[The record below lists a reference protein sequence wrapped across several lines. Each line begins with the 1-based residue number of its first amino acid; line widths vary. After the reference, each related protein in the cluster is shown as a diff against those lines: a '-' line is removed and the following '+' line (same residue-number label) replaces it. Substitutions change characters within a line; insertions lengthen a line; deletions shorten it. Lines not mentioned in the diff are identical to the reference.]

1 MDILHQISDQII
13 LGDHKNVYELT
24 SGAIEQKI
32 PVKQILDQGLL
43 QGMNIVGQKFKEHE
57 IFLPEVLMAA
67 KAMNAGMELIK
78 PLLLNDNIPMK
89 GKVVIGSVRGDL
101 HDIGKNLVGVMLKG
115 AGFEI
120 IDLGNDVTPEKFIEA
135 AKAEGAQFIGMS
147 ALLTTTMPVMKE
159 VIDQIKKENLEGKIK
174 TLIGGAPVSNS
185 YAEEIGATAYCY
197 DGSNAVEYLNS
208 II

>member
-1 MDILHQISDQII
+1 MDILQQISDQIV
-13 LGDHKNVYELT
+13 LGDDEKVNELT
-24 SGAIEQKI
+24 TTAMEQKI
-32 PVKQILDQGLL
+32 PVKQILDEGLL
-43 QGMNIVGQKFKEHE
+43 NGMNIIGKQFKEHE

-67 KAMNAGMELIK
+67 KAMNTGMELIK
-78 PLLLNDNIPMK
+78 PLLLSDNIPMK
-89 GKVVIGSVRGDL
+89 AKVVIGTVRGDL
-101 HDIGKNLVGVMLKG
+101 HAIGKNLVGVMLKG

-120 IDLGNDVTPEKFIEA
+120 IDLGTDVTPENFIET

-159 VIDQIKKENLEGKIK
+159 VIDQIRKENLEGKII
-174 TLIGGAPVSNS
+174 TLVGGAAVSKS

>member
-1 MDILHQISDQII
+1 MDILQQISDQID
-13 LGDHKNVYELT
+13 LGDDEKVHELT
-24 SGAIEQKI
+24 TTAIEQKI
-32 PVKQILDQGLL
+32 PLKKILDEGLL
-43 QGMNIVGQKFKEHE
+43 QGMNIVGQKFKEHKL
-57 IFLPEVLMAA
+57 FLPEVLMAA

-78 PLLLNDNIPMK
+78 PLLLSDSIPMK
-89 GKVVIGSVRGDL
+89 AKVVIGTVRGDL

-120 IDLGNDVTPEKFIEA
+120 IDLGNDVTPEKFVET
-135 AKAEGAQFIGMS
+135 AKTEGAEFIGMS

-159 VIDQIKKENLEGKIK
+159 VVDQIRKENLEEKIQ
-174 TLIGGAPVSNS
+174 TLIGGAAVSRS

-208 II
+208 IV

>member
-1 MDILHQISDQII
+1 MDILQQISDQID
-13 LGDHKNVYELT
+13 LGDDEKVHELT
-24 SGAIEQKI
+24 TTAIEQKI
-32 PVKQILDQGLL
+32 PVKQILDVGLL

-57 IFLPEVLMAA
+57 IFLPDVLMAA

-78 PLLLNDNIPMK
+78 PLLLSENIPMK
-89 GKVVIGSVRGDL
+89 AKVVIGTVRGDL

-120 IDLGNDVTPEKFIEA
+120 IDLGNDVTPEKFVET
-135 AKAEGAQFIGMS
+135 AKAEGAEFIGMS

-159 VIDQIKKENLEGKIK
+159 VVDQVRKENLEGKIK
-174 TLIGGAPVSNS
+174 TLIGGAAVSKS

-208 II
+208 IM

>member
-1 MDILHQISDQII
+1 MDILQQISDQID
-13 LGDHKNVYELT
+13 LGDDEKVHELT
-24 SGAIEQKI
+24 TTAIEQKI
-32 PVKQILDQGLL
+32 PVKKILDEGLL
-43 QGMNIVGQKFKEHE
+43 QGMNIVGQKFKEHKL
-57 IFLPEVLMAA
+57 FLPEVLMAA

-78 PLLLNDNIPMK
+78 PLLLSDSIPMK
-89 GKVVIGSVRGDL
+89 AKVVIGTVRGDL

-120 IDLGNDVTPEKFIEA
+120 IDLGNDVTPEKFVET
-135 AKAEGAQFIGMS
+135 AKTEGAEFIGMS

-159 VIDQIKKENLEGKIK
+159 VVDQIRKENLEEKIQ
-174 TLIGGAPVSNS
+174 TLIGGAAVSRS

-208 II
+208 IV

>member
-1 MDILHQISDQII
+1 MNILQQISDQIY
-13 LGDHKNVYELT
+13 LGDDENVYKLT
-24 SGAIEQKI
+24 TTAIEQKI
-32 PVKQILDQGLL
+32 AVKEILDEGLL

-78 PLLLNDNIPMK
+78 PLLLSGNIPMK
-89 GKVVIGSVRGDL
+89 AKVIIGTVRGDL

-120 IDLGNDVTPEKFIEA
+120 IDLGNDVTPEKFVET
-135 AKAEGAQFIGMS
+135 AKAEGAEFIGMS

-159 VIDQIKKENLEGKIK
+159 VVDQVRKENLEGKIK
-174 TLIGGAPVSNS
+174 TLIGGAAVSKS

-208 II
+208 IV

>member
-1 MDILHQISDQII
+1 MDILQQISDQID
-13 LGDHKNVYELT
+13 LGDDEKVHELT
-24 SGAIEQKI
+24 TIAIEQKI
-32 PVKQILDQGLL
+32 PVKQILDEGLL
-43 QGMNIVGQKFKEHE
+43 LGMNIIGQKFKEHE

-67 KAMNAGMELIK
+67 KAMNAGMDLIK
-78 PLLLNDNIPMK
+78 PLLLSDSIPMK
-89 GKVVIGSVRGDL
+89 AKVVIGTVRGDL

-120 IDLGNDVTPEKFIEA
+120 IDLGNDVTPEKFIET

-159 VIDQIKKENLEGKIK
+159 VVDQIRKENLEGKIK
-174 TLIGGAPVSNS
+174 TLIGGAAVSRS
-185 YAEEIGATAYCY
+185 YAEDIGATAYCY

-208 II
+208 IV

>member
-1 MDILHQISDQII
+1 MNILQQISEQID
-13 LGDHKNVYELT
+13 LGEHENVYELT
-24 SGAIEQKI
+24 TAAIEQKI

-43 QGMNIVGQKFKEHE
+43 KGMNIVGQKFKEHE

-78 PLLLNDNIPMK
+78 PLLLTDNIPMK
-89 GKVVIGSVRGDL
+89 AKVVIGTVRGDL
-101 HDIGKNLVGVMLKG
+101 HDIGKNLVGIMLKG

-120 IDLGNDVTPEKFIEA
+120 IDLGNDVTPEKFIET

-159 VIDQIKKENLEGKIK
+159 VIDQIRKENLEGKIK
-174 TLIGGAPVSNS
+174 TLIGGAAVSKS

-197 DGSNAVEYLNS
+197 DGSNAVDYLNS
-208 II
+208 IT

>member
-1 MDILHQISDQII
+1 MNILQQISDQID
-13 LGDHKNVYELT
+13 LGDDDKVHELT
-24 SGAIEQKI
+24 TTAIEQKI
-32 PVKQILDQGLL
+32 PVKQILDEGLL
-43 QGMNIVGQKFKEHE
+43 NGMNIVGKKFKVHE

-78 PLLLNDNIPMK
+78 PLLLADNVPMK
-89 GKVVIGSVRGDL
+89 AKVVIGTVRGDL
-101 HDIGKNLVGVMLKG
+101 HDIGKNLVGIMLKG

-120 IDLGNDVTPEKFIEA
+120 IDLGNDVTPEKFVET
-135 AKAEGAQFIGMS
+135 AKAEGAEFIGMS

-159 VIDQIKKENLEGKIK
+159 IVDLIRKENLDGKIK
-174 TLIGGAPVSNS
+174 TLIGGAAVTKS

-208 II
+208 VI

>member
-1 MDILHQISDQII
+1 MNILQQISDQID
-13 LGDHKNVYELT
+13 LGDAENVYELT
-24 SGAIEQKI
+24 TTAIEQKI

-43 QGMNIVGQKFKEHE
+43 KGMNIVGQKFKEHE

-67 KAMNAGMELIK
+67 KAMNTGMELIK
-78 PLLLNDNIPMK
+78 PLLLSDNIPMK
-89 GKVVIGSVRGDL
+89 AKVVIGTVRGDL
-101 HDIGKNLVGVMLKG
+101 HDIGKNLVGIMLKG

-120 IDLGNDVTPEKFIEA
+120 IDLGNDVTPEKFIET

-147 ALLTTTMPVMKE
+147 ALLTTTMPVMKQ
-159 VIDQIKKENLEGKIK
+159 VTDLIRKENLEGKIK
-174 TLIGGAPVSNS
+174 TLIGGAAVSKS

>member
-1 MDILHQISDQII
+1 MNILQQISDQIY
-13 LGDHKNVYELT
+13 LGDDENVYKLT
-24 SGAIEQKI
+24 TTAIEQKI
-32 PVKQILDQGLL
+32 AVKEILDEGLL

-78 PLLLNDNIPMK
+78 PLLLSGNIPMK
-89 GKVVIGSVRGDL
+89 AKVIIGTVRGDL

-120 IDLGNDVTPEKFIEA
+120 IDLGNDVTPEKFVET
-135 AKAEGAQFIGMS
+135 AKAEGAEFIGMS

-159 VIDQIKKENLEGKIK
+159 VVDQVRKENLEGKIK
-174 TLIGGAPVSNS
+174 TLIGGAAVSKS

-208 II
+208 IM

>member
-1 MDILHQISDQII
+1 MDILQQISDQID
-13 LGDHKNVYELT
+13 LGDDEIVHELT
-24 SGAIEQKI
+24 TIAIEQKI
-32 PVKQILDQGLL
+32 PLKKILDEGLL
-43 QGMNIVGQKFKEHE
+43 QGMNIVGQKFKEHKL
-57 IFLPEVLMAA
+57 FLPEVLMAA

-78 PLLLNDNIPMK
+78 PLLLSDSIPMK
-89 GKVVIGSVRGDL
+89 AKVVIGTVRGDL

-120 IDLGNDVTPEKFIEA
+120 IDLGNDVTPEKFVET
-135 AKAEGAQFIGMS
+135 AKTEGAEFIGMS

-159 VIDQIKKENLEGKIK
+159 VVDQIRKENLEEKIQ
-174 TLIGGAPVSNS
+174 TLIGGAAVSRS

-208 II
+208 IV

>member
-1 MDILHQISDQII
+1 MNILQQISDQID
-13 LGDHKNVYELT
+13 LGDDDKVHELT
-24 SGAIEQKI
+24 TTAIEQKI
-32 PVKQILDQGLL
+32 PVKQILDEGLL
-43 QGMNIVGQKFKEHE
+43 NGMNIVGKKFKVHE

-78 PLLLNDNIPMK
+78 PLLLADNVPMK
-89 GKVVIGSVRGDL
+89 AKVVIGTVRGDL
-101 HDIGKNLVGVMLKG
+101 HDIGKNLVGIMLKG

-120 IDLGNDVTPEKFIEA
+120 IDLGHDVTPEKFVET
-135 AKAEGAQFIGMS
+135 AKVEGAEFIGMS

-159 VIDQIKKENLEGKIK
+159 IVDLIKKENLEGKIK
-174 TLIGGAPVSNS
+174 TLIGGAAVTKS

-208 II
+208 VI

>member
-1 MDILHQISDQII
+1 
-13 LGDHKNVYELT
+13 
-24 SGAIEQKI
+24 
-32 PVKQILDQGLL
+32 
-43 QGMNIVGQKFKEHE
+43 MNIVGQKFKVHE

-67 KAMNAGMELIK
+67 KAMNAGMDLIK
-78 PLLLNDNIPMK
+78 PLLLSDNIPMK
-89 GKVVIGSVRGDL
+89 AKVVIGTVRGDL
-101 HDIGKNLVGVMLKG
+101 HDIGKNLVGIMLKG

-120 IDLGNDVTPEKFIEA
+120 IDLGNDVTPERFVET
-135 AKAEGAQFIGMS
+135 AKSEGAQFIGMS

-159 VIDQIKKENLEGKIK
+159 VVDLVRKENLEGEIK
-174 TLIGGAPVSNS
+174 TLIGGAAVSKS

>member
-1 MDILHQISDQII
+1 MSILKQISDQID
-13 LGDHKNVYELT
+13 LGDHEKVYELT
-24 SGAIEQKI
+24 TTAIEQKI
-32 PVKQILDQGLL
+32 PVKQILDEGLL
-43 QGMNIVGQKFKEHE
+43 DGMNIVGQKFKEHE

-78 PLLLNDNIPMK
+78 PLLLSDNIPMK
-89 GKVVIGSVRGDL
+89 AKIVIGTVRGDL

-120 IDLGNDVTPEKFIEA
+120 IDLGYDVSPEKFIET

-147 ALLTTTMPVMKE
+147 ALLTTTMPAMKE
-159 VIDQIKKENLEGKIK
+159 VIEKIREENLEGKIK
-174 TLIGGAPVSNS
+174 TLIGGAAVSKN

-208 II
+208 VI

>member
-1 MDILHQISDQII
+1 MDILQQISDQIV
-13 LGDHKNVYELT
+13 LGDDEKVNELT
-24 SGAIEQKI
+24 TTAMEQKI
-32 PVKQILDQGLL
+32 PVKQILDEGLL
-43 QGMNIVGQKFKEHE
+43 NGMNIIGKQFKVHE

-67 KAMNAGMELIK
+67 KAMNTGMELIK
-78 PLLLNDNIPMK
+78 PLLLSDNIHMK
-89 GKVVIGSVRGDL
+89 AKIVIGTVRGDL

-120 IDLGNDVTPEKFIEA
+120 IDLGTDVTPENFIET

-159 VIDQIKKENLEGKIK
+159 VIDQIRKENLEGKII
-174 TLIGGAPVSNS
+174 TLVGGAAVSKS

>member
-1 MDILHQISDQII
+1 MDILQQISDQIV
-13 LGDHKNVYELT
+13 LGDDEKVNELT
-24 SGAIEQKI
+24 TTAMDQKI
-32 PVKQILDQGLL
+32 PVKQILDEGLL
-43 QGMNIVGQKFKEHE
+43 NGMNIIGKQFKEQE

-78 PLLLNDNIPMK
+78 PLLLSDNIPMK
-89 GKVVIGSVRGDL
+89 AKVVIGTVRGDL

-120 IDLGNDVTPEKFIEA
+120 IDLGNDVTPEKFIET

-159 VIDQIKKENLEGKIK
+159 VIDQIRKENLEGKIK
-174 TLIGGAPVSNS
+174 TLIGGAAVSKS

>member
-1 MDILHQISDQII
+1 MDILQQISDQID
-13 LGDHKNVYELT
+13 LGDHENVYELT
-24 SGAIEQKI
+24 NRAIEQKI

-43 QGMNIVGQKFKEHE
+43 KGMNIVGQKFKEYE

-67 KAMNAGMELIK
+67 KAMNTGMDLIK

-89 GKVVIGSVRGDL
+89 AKVVIGTVRGDL

-120 IDLGNDVTPEKFIEA
+120 IDLGNDVTPEKFIET

-159 VIDQIKKENLEGKIK
+159 VTELIRKENPEGKIK
-174 TLIGGAPVSNS
+174 TLIGGAAVSKS

-197 DGSNAVEYLNS
+197 DSSNAVEYLNS

>member
-1 MDILHQISDQII
+1 MDILQQISDQID
-13 LGDHKNVYELT
+13 LGDHENVHELT
-24 SGAIEQKI
+24 SKAIEQKI
-32 PVKQILDQGLL
+32 PVKQILDEGLL
-43 QGMNIVGQKFKEHE
+43 NGMNIVGKKFKEHE

-67 KAMNAGMELIK
+67 KAMNSGMELIK
-78 PLLLNDNIPMK
+78 PLLLSDNIPMK
-89 GKVVIGSVRGDL
+89 AKVVIGTVRGDL

-120 IDLGNDVTPEKFIEA
+120 IDLGSDVTPERFIEA
-135 AKAEGAQFIGMS
+135 AKAEGANFIGMS

-159 VIDQIKKENLEGKIK
+159 VIDQIRKENLDGEIK
-174 TLIGGAPVSNS
+174 TLIGGAAVSKS
-185 YAEEIGATAYCY
+185 FADEIGATAYCY

>member
-1 MDILHQISDQII
+1 MDILQQISDQIV
-13 LGDHKNVYELT
+13 LGDDEKVNELT
-24 SGAIEQKI
+24 TTAMEQKI
-32 PVKQILDQGLL
+32 PVKQILDEGLL
-43 QGMNIVGQKFKEHE
+43 NGMNIIGKQFKEHE

-67 KAMNAGMELIK
+67 KAMNTGMELIK
-78 PLLLNDNIPMK
+78 PLLLADNIPMK
-89 GKVVIGSVRGDL
+89 AKVVIGTVRGDL

-120 IDLGNDVTPEKFIEA
+120 IDLGTDVTPENFIET

-159 VIDQIKKENLEGKIK
+159 VIDQIRKENLEGKIK
-174 TLIGGAPVSNS
+174 TLIGGAAVSKS

>member
-1 MDILHQISDQII
+1 MDILQQISDQID
-13 LGDHKNVYELT
+13 LGDDEKVHELT
-24 SGAIEQKI
+24 TIAIEQKI
-32 PVKQILDQGLL
+32 PVKQILDEGLL

-78 PLLLNDNIPMK
+78 PLLLSDDIPMK
-89 GKVVIGSVRGDL
+89 AKVVIGTVRGDL

-120 IDLGNDVTPEKFIEA
+120 IDLGNDVTPEKFIET
-135 AKAEGAQFIGMS
+135 AKAEDAQFIGMS

-159 VIDQIKKENLEGKIK
+159 VVDQIRKENLEGKIK
-174 TLIGGAPVSNS
+174 TLIGGAAVSRS
-185 YAEEIGATAYCY
+185 YAEDIGATAYCY

-208 II
+208 IV

>member
-1 MDILHQISDQII
+1 MNILQQISDQID
-13 LGDHKNVYELT
+13 LGDDEKVYELT
-24 SGAIEQKI
+24 TTAIEQQI
-32 PVKQILDQGLL
+32 PVKQILDEGLL
-43 QGMNIVGQKFKEHE
+43 HGMNIVGQKFKAHE

-67 KAMNAGMELIK
+67 KAMNAGMDLIK
-78 PLLLNDNIPMK
+78 PLLLSGNVRMK
-89 GKVVIGSVRGDL
+89 AKVVIGTVRGDL

-120 IDLGNDVTPEKFIEA
+120 IDLGNDVSPERFIET

-159 VIDQIKKENLEGKIK
+159 VVDQLRKENLDGKIK
-174 TLIGGAPVSNS
+174 TLIGGAAVSKN

-197 DGSNAVEYLNS
+197 DGSNAVEYLNA
-208 II
+208 IT